1 MKHTIRILSLC
12 LALMLM
18 LTLFGCQT
26 APSTDGSDP
35 TNDPNSNASGEK
47 EINEV
52 TGLKDKPVILFMG
65 DSITDG
71 GRTDYKDKTFLGG
84 NHPKVV
90 AQKLRQQFR
99 DEEFIFYSTG
109 VSGDTVLDQYFRL
122 QEDCFDLKP
131 DYIVM
136 LLGINDCWS
145 AYKGKEAFEKSY
157 RFLLDKMI
165 ANTDAKIILIQ
176 PYLLPADDAMQNNC
190 VIPNVNG
197 YKNYADEIADVVCT
211 MAAEYKLDIIYLG
224 EILEQQHEK
233 GSTYIELAVD
243 AIHPTAL
250 TSAILADQIIM
261 KLGVKGYT
269 PAFGDFD
276 TSEIAAKYNK

>member
-1 MKHTIRILSLC
+1 MKKTLRVLSLC
-12 LALMLM
+12 LALALM
-18 LTLFGCQT
+18 LTLFGCQP
-26 APSTDGSDP
+26 ASQQQQQPTDG
-35 TNDPNSNASGEK
+35 NDPGATGEK

-71 GRTDYKDKTFLGG
+71 GRTNYKDKTFLGA

-90 AQKLRQQFR
+90 AQKLRQQFKN
-99 DEEFIFYSTG
+99 EEFIIYSTG

-131 DYIVM
+131 DYIIM

-145 AYKGKEAFEKSY
+145 GYKGKEAFTKSY
-157 RFLLDKMI
+157 RFLLDAMT
-165 ANTDAKIILIQ
+165 ANTDAQIILVQ
-176 PYLLPADDAMQNNC
+176 PYLLPADAAMQANC
-190 VIPNVNG
+190 VIANVNN
-197 YKNYADEIADVVCT
+197 YKGYADEIADVVCT
-211 MAAEYKLDIIYLG
+211 MAAEYDLDIIYLG

-233 GSTYIELAVD
+233 GTSYIELAPD
-243 AIHPTAL
+243 AIHPTLL
-250 TSAILADQIIM
+250 TSTILADQILVKM
-261 KLGVKGYT
+261 GVKGYT
-269 PAFGDFD
+269 PAFADFD

>member
-1 MKHTIRILSLC
+1 MKKMLKILSLC
-12 LALMLM
+12 LAVALM
-18 LTLFGCQT
+18 LTMFGCQPV
-26 APSTDGSDP
+26 AQQQP
-35 TNDPNSNASGEK
+35 TNGNDPGATGEK

-71 GRTDYKDKTFLGG
+71 GRTNYKDKTFLGA
-84 NHPKVV
+84 NHPKIV
-90 AQKLRQQFR
+90 AQKLRQQFKN
-99 DEEFIFYSTG
+99 EEFIFYSTG

-131 DYIVM
+131 DYIIM

-145 AYKGKEAFEKSY
+145 GYKGKEAFTKSY
-157 RFLLDKMI
+157 RFLLDAMT
-165 ANTDAKIILIQ
+165 ANTDAQIILIQ
-176 PYLLPADDAMQNNC
+176 PYLLPADDAMQANC
-190 VIPNVNG
+190 VIPSVNN
-197 YKNYADEIADVVCT
+197 YKTYADEIADVVCT

-233 GSTYIELAVD
+233 GTAYIELASD

-250 TSAILADQIIM
+250 AATILADQILM

-269 PAFGDFD
+269 PAFADYD
-276 TSEIAAKYNK
+276 TSEIAAKYNN

>member
-1 MKHTIRILSLC
+1 MRNAFRILSLC
-12 LALMLM
+12 LVLVLMLSM
-18 LTLFGCQT
+18 LGCQT
-26 APSTDGSDP
+26 DPQQTQPQETDPVS
-35 TNDPNSNASGEK
+35 AE
-47 EINEV
+47 EQINEV

-71 GRTDYKDKTFLGG
+71 GRTNYKDKTFLGA
-84 NHPKVV
+84 NHPKIV
-90 AQKLRQQFR
+90 AQKLRQKFR
-99 DEEFIFYSTG
+99 NEEFIFYSTG

-136 LLGINDCWS
+136 LLGINDCWMGS
-145 AYKGKEAFEKSY
+145 YKNKETFEKSY
-157 RFLLDKMI
+157 RFLLDAMI

-176 PYLLPADDAMQNNC
+176 PYLLPADDAMQANC

-197 YKNYADEIADVVCT
+197 YKTTATDIADVVCT
-211 MAAEYKLDIIYLG
+211 MAAEYDLDIIYFA

-233 GSTYIELAVD
+233 GSAYIELASD

-250 TSAILADQIIM
+250 AATILAEQIIL
-261 KLGVKGYT
+261 KLGVKDFV
-269 PAFGDFD
+269 PALGEFD